1 MRMIL
6 LVLAIIA
13 LSSVSAIAGPRN
25 DATQDTLSVVTLNLW
40 HDKADWPTRQTI
52 ITDELRKLH
61 PDVIVL
67 QEVLQH
73 ATLPN
78 QAQTLAAALE
88 YEFRFFSIDTPT
100 AERRYGNA
108 ILTRHPILA
117 DGWIA
122 LEPLDDYRNAGHVR
136 IDVGGQPIDVYAT
149 HLHYQPA
156 GHAVRNLQARGLL
169 DFIARTRHADAVLLA
184 GDFNAPADA
193 PEFAALAATF
203 GDAYDTL
210 HPAAGQTAFGHSTL
224 NPFLL
229 PPLRVDHVWFEAT
242 RFEPVDATRLFDRP
256 QQGVWAS
263 DHFGVLARLRVIDLR
278 I

>member
-13 LSSVSAIAGPRN
+13 SSCAPAIAGPHE
-25 DATQDTLSVVTLNLW
+25 DASQDTLSVVTLNLW

-52 ITDELRKLH
+52 IIDALRKRR

-73 ATLPN
+73 AALPN
-78 QAQTLAAALE
+78 QAQTLATALE
-88 YEFRFFSIDTPT
+88 YEFRFFSIDAPE

-117 DGWIA
+117 DSWIA

-136 IDVGGQPIDVYAT
+136 VDVDGQTIDVYAT

-156 GHAVRNLQARGLL
+156 GGDVRSVQTHGLL
-169 DFIARTRHADAVLLA
+169 DFIARTRHSDAVLVA

-193 PEFAALAATF
+193 PEFAALAAQF

-210 HPAAGQTAFGHSTL
+210 HPAAGQTAFEHSTL

-229 PPLRVDHVWFEAT
+229 PPLRVDHVWFDT
-242 RFEPVDATRLFDRP
+242 SRFEPVEATRLFDRP
-256 QQGVWAS
+256 RDGVWAS
-263 DHFGVLARLRVIDLR
+263 DHFGVLARLRFIDLR